1 MLISMAND
9 LAPELRL
16 IIQRLS
22 RRVRF
27 ERADDEITDGQR
39 SVLFH
44 LWGDGAQTLGE
55 LSVRDRVS
63 PPSMN
68 RTVNA
73 LVALSLVT
81 RVASSTDA
89 RKVSIDLTPSGRA
102 LVQET
107 RRKRDAWFSARIAR
121 LTPAQ
126 RAVLAEAAPILQEL
140 ADS

>member
-1 MLISMAND
+1 MSMAND
-9 LAPELRL
+9 LPQDLRL

-27 ERADDEITDGQR
+27 ERTEDEITDGQR

-44 LWGDGAQTLGE
+44 LFGDGAQTLSE
-55 LSVRDRVS
+55 LSARDRVS
-63 PPSMN
+63 PPSMS

-73 LVALSLVT
+73 LVGLGLVT

-89 RKVSIDLTPSGRA
+89 RKVSIDLTSAGRA

-107 RRKRDAWFSARIAR
+107 RRKRDAWFSARIAK
-121 LTPAQ
+121 LTPEQ
-126 RAVLAEAAPILQEL
+126 KAVLAEAAPILREL
-140 ADS
+140 AER

>member
-1 MLISMAND
+1 MNMAKD
-9 LAPELRL
+9 LPQELRL

-27 ERADDEITDGQR
+27 ERTEDEITDGQR

-44 LWGDGAQTLGE
+44 LFGDGPQTLGE
-55 LSVRDRVS
+55 LAARDRVS

-73 LVALSLVT
+73 LVGLEFVT
-81 RVASSTDA
+81 REASATDG
-89 RKVSIDLTPSGRA
+89 RKVTIDLTPVGRA

-121 LTPAQ
+121 LTPEQ
-126 RAVLAEAAPILQEL
+126 RATLEAAAPILREL

>member
-1 MLISMAND
+1 MLMSMAND
-9 LAPELRL
+9 LPQDLRL

-44 LWGDGAQTLGE
+44 LLSDGAQTLGE
-55 LSVRDRVS
+55 LSARDRVS

-73 LVALSLVT
+73 LVGLELVT

-89 RKVSIDLTPSGRA
+89 RKVSIDLTPAGRA

-121 LTPAQ
+121 LTPEQ
-126 RAVLAEAAPILQEL
+126 RATLAAAAPILREL

>member
-1 MLISMAND
+1 MAND
-9 LAPELRL
+9 LPQDLRL

-27 ERADDEITDGQR
+27 ERTEDEITDGQR

-44 LWGDGAQTLGE
+44 LFSDGTQTLGQ
-55 LSVRDRVS
+55 LSESDRVS

-73 LVALSLVT
+73 LIEAGFVT
-81 RVASSTDA
+81 RTASETDG
-89 RKVSIDLTPSGRA
+89 RKVAIDLTPAGRA

-107 RRKRDAWFSARIAR
+107 RRKRDAWFSARINR
-121 LTPAQ
+121 LTPDQ
-126 RAVLAEAAPILQEL
+126 RAVLAQAAPILREL

>member
-1 MLISMAND
+1 MSVAND
-9 LAPELRL
+9 LPQDLRL

-27 ERADDEITDGQR
+27 ERTEDEITDGQR

-44 LWGDGAQTLGE
+44 LFSDGTQTLGE
-55 LSVRDRVS
+55 LSARDRVS

-73 LVALSLVT
+73 LVALELVT

-89 RKVSIDLTPSGRA
+89 RKVSIDLTPAGRA

-107 RRKRDAWFSARIAR
+107 RRKRDAWFSARIAK
-121 LTPAQ
+121 LTPEQ
-126 RAVLAEAAPILQEL
+126 RAVLAEAAPILREL

>member
-1 MLISMAND
+1 MAND
-9 LAPELRL
+9 LPQDLRL

-27 ERADDEITDGQR
+27 ERTEDEITDGQR

-44 LWGDGAQTLGE
+44 LFSDGTQTLGQ
-55 LSVRDRVS
+55 LSDSDRVS

-73 LVALSLVT
+73 LVERGFVERSG
-81 RVASSTDA
+81 SPDDG
-89 RKVSIDLTPSGRA
+89 RKVLIDLTDAGRS
-102 LVQET
+102 VVTQT
-107 RRKRDAWFSARIAR
+107 RDHRAAWFSHQLDV
-121 LTPAQ
+121 LTPDE
-126 RAVLAEAAPILQEL
+126 LSTLDAASSILRKL

>member
-1 MLISMAND
+1 MNMAKD
-9 LAPELRL
+9 LPQELRL

-27 ERADDEITDGQR
+27 ERTEDEITDGQR

-44 LWGDGAQTLGE
+44 LFGDGPQTLGE
-55 LSVRDRVS
+55 LAGRDRVT

-73 LVALSLVT
+73 LVALEFVT
-81 RVASSTDA
+81 REASATDG
-89 RKVSIDLTPSGRA
+89 RKVTIDLTPVGRA

-121 LTPAQ
+121 LTPEQ
-126 RAVLAEAAPILQEL
+126 RATLEAAAPILREL

>member
-1 MLISMAND
+1 MAND
-9 LAPELRL
+9 LPQDLRL

-22 RRVRF
+22 RRVRL
-27 ERADDEITDGQR
+27 ERTEDEITDGQR

-44 LWGDGAQTLGE
+44 LFGDGAQTLGQ
-55 LSVRDRVS
+55 LSEQDRVS

-73 LVALSLVT
+73 LEGAGLVT
-81 RVASSTDA
+81 RVASESDG
-89 RKVSIDLTPSGRA
+89 RKVSIDLTPAGRA

-107 RRKRDAWFSARIAR
+107 RRKRDAWFSACINR
-121 LTPAQ
+121 LTPDQ
-126 RAVLAEAAPILQEL
+126 RAVLAQAAPILREL

>member
-1 MLISMAND
+1 MNMAKD
-9 LAPELRL
+9 LPQELRL

-27 ERADDEITDGQR
+27 ERTEDEITDGQR

-44 LWGDGAQTLGE
+44 LFGDGPQTLGE
-55 LSVRDRVS
+55 LAGRDRVT

-73 LVALSLVT
+73 LVALEFVT
-81 RVASSTDA
+81 RVASSTDG
-89 RKVSIDLTPSGRA
+89 RKVTIDLTPAGRA

-121 LTPAQ
+121 LTPEQ
-126 RAVLAEAAPILQEL
+126 RATLEAAAPILREL

>member
-1 MLISMAND
+1 MAND
-9 LAPELRL
+9 LPQDLRL

-22 RRVRF
+22 RRVRL
-27 ERADDEITDGQR
+27 ERTEDEITDGQR

-44 LWGDGAQTLGE
+44 LFGDGAQTLGQ
-55 LSVRDRVS
+55 LSEQDRVS

-73 LVALSLVT
+73 LEGAGLVT
-81 RVASSTDA
+81 RVASESDG
-89 RKVSIDLTPSGRA
+89 RKVSIDLTPAGRA

-107 RRKRDAWFSARIAR
+107 RRKRDAWFSSRLAK
-121 LTPAQ
+121 LTPEQ
-126 RAVLAEAAPILQEL
+126 RAVLAQAAPILKEL

>member
-1 MLISMAND
+1 MNMAKD
-9 LAPELRL
+9 LPQELRL

-27 ERADDEITDGQR
+27 ERTEDEITDGQR

-44 LWGDGAQTLGE
+44 LFGDGPQTLGE
-55 LSVRDRVS
+55 LAGRDRVT

-73 LVALSLVT
+73 LVALEFVT
-81 RVASSTDA
+81 REASSTDG
-89 RKVSIDLTPSGRA
+89 RKVTIDLTPAGRA

-121 LTPAQ
+121 LTPEQ
-126 RAVLAEAAPILQEL
+126 RATLEAAAPILREL